1 MRCVTIATRNSRNL
15 STILLAAQQ
24 VNESLLYLTFC
35 TFFTIQISYAYST
48 VLFSLANN
56 LLSFCTSDCE
66 KIINLSNS
74 ICN

>member
-1 MRCVTIATRNSRNL
+1 MRCFTIATRNSKNL

-24 VNESLLYLTFC
+24 VNESLLYLTFR
-35 TFFTIQISYAYST
+35 TVQIIYAYST
-48 VLFSLANN
+48 VLFSLPNN

-74 ICN
+74 ICD

>member
-1 MRCVTIATRNSRNL
+1 MRCVTIATRNSKNL

-24 VNESLLYLTFC
+24 VNESLLYLTFR
-35 TFFTIQISYAYST
+35 TVQIIYAYST

-66 KIINLSNS
+66 KTTNLSNS
-74 ICN
+74 VCN